1 MRALVDAFR
10 APGARRFF
18 AAHAQSS
25 LGSGIAMVG
34 LPLLA
39 YQQFHSPWALTLVL
53 LPELLPAVAL
63 GPVLGALADRLP
75 RRTCMVAAD
84 ALRCVAFVFLALV
97 PSLPLMIA
105 SALVAGI
112 GTALFNPAALASLP
126 AIAPGPRRP
135 AAMSLYA
142 ALDDLGL
149 TVGPAI
155 AGVLLLVFNPHTL
168 MGLNAVTYL
177 ISALMLSTLPLAN
190 RHVRVKLSLLSAV
203 VTGSREIIARADV
216 RTLLFS
222 STVAVLCVGMVNV
235 GEVVLAKDLLKVGG
249 SGLAALVTAAGV
261 GTVIGSAV
269 GARTRMSW
277 QWRRAY
283 ILGLSCMAAD
293 LVLCA
298 VAPYF
303 PLLLAT
309 FAVGGFGNGLA
320 LVHDRLLLSHA
331 VPDALHGRLWA
342 LHKAFT
348 SAAFALSFI
357 VAGLLISTFGVQTMF
372 LSGGLSLLIMI
383 VLVSPQLRQQWPEPI
398 EGQDTGV
405 LQARPSVAA

>member
-1 MRALVDAFR
+1 MRALVDVFR
-10 APGARRFF
+10 VPGARRFF

-39 YQQFHSPWALTLVL
+39 YQQFHSPWALTGVL

-63 GPVLGALADRLP
+63 GPLLGALADRLP

-97 PSLPLMIA
+97 PSLPLMVA
-105 SALVAGI
+105 SALLAGI

-126 AIAPGPRRP
+126 AIAPGERRP
-135 AAMSLYA
+135 AAMSLFA

-149 TVGPAI
+149 TVGPAL
-155 AGVLLLVFNPHTL
+155 AGAMLLVFSPHTL
-168 MGLNAVTYL
+168 MGFNAGTFL
-177 ISALMLSTLPLAN
+177 ISALMLSTLPLSV
-190 RHVRVKLSLLSAV
+190 RPVRVKLSLFSAV
-203 VTGSREIIARADV
+203 ISGSREIIARPGV
-216 RTLLFS
+216 RTLLIS

-235 GEVVLAKDLLKVGG
+235 GEVVLAQELLDVGG

-261 GTVIGSAV
+261 GTVVGSAV

-283 ILGLSCMAAD
+283 LLGLSCMAAD

-303 PLLLAT
+303 ALLLVT
-309 FAVGGFGNGLA
+309 FALGGFGNGLA

-331 VPDALHGRLWA
+331 VPETLHGRLFA

-357 VAGLLISTFGVQTMF
+357 VAGILITSFGVQAMF
-372 LSGGLSLLIMI
+372 LVAGLSLI
-383 VLVSPQLRQQWPEPI
+383 VIILVVRPRLRQLWPKPT
-398 EGQDTGV
+398 EGQEPGA
-405 LQARPSVAA
+405 LHPRPSAA

>member
-1 MRALVDAFR
+1 VRALVDVFR
-10 APGARRFF
+10 VPGARRFF

-39 YQQFHSPWALTLVL
+39 YQQFHSPWALTGVL

-63 GPVLGALADRLP
+63 GPLLGALADRLP

-97 PSLPLMIA
+97 PSLPLMVA
-105 SALVAGI
+105 SALLAGI

-126 AIAPGPRRP
+126 AIAPGERRP
-135 AAMSLYA
+135 AAMSLFA

-149 TVGPAI
+149 TVGPAL
-155 AGVLLLVFNPHTL
+155 AGAMLLVFSPHTL
-168 MGLNAVTYL
+168 MGFNAGTFL
-177 ISALMLSTLPLAN
+177 ISALMLSTLPLSV
-190 RHVRVKLSLLSAV
+190 RPVRVKLSLFSAV
-203 VTGSREIIARADV
+203 ISGSREIIARPGV
-216 RTLLFS
+216 RTLLIS

-235 GEVVLAKDLLKVGG
+235 GEVVLAQELLDVGG

-261 GTVIGSAV
+261 GTVVGSAV

-283 ILGLSCMAAD
+283 LLGLSCMAAD

-303 PLLLAT
+303 ALLLVT
-309 FAVGGFGNGLA
+309 FALGGFGNGLA

-331 VPDALHGRLWA
+331 VPETLHGRLFA

-357 VAGLLISTFGVQTMF
+357 VAGILITSFGVQAMF
-372 LSGGLSLLIMI
+372 LVAGLSLI
-383 VLVSPQLRQQWPEPI
+383 VIILVVRPRLRQLWPKPT
-398 EGQDTGV
+398 EGQEPGA
-405 LQARPSVAA
+405 LHPRPSAA

>member
-1 MRALVDAFR
+1 MRSLALAFR

-39 YQQFHSPWALTLVL
+39 YQQFHSPWALTGVL

-63 GPVLGALADRLP
+63 GPLLGALADRLP

-84 ALRCVAFVFLALV
+84 CLRCVAFVLLALV

-126 AIAPGPRRP
+126 AIAPGWRRP
-135 AAMSLYA
+135 AAMSLFA

-149 TVGPAI
+149 TVGPAL
-155 AGVLLLVFNPHTL
+155 AGTLLIWFGPHTL
-168 MGLNAVTYL
+168 MSLNAVTFMT
-177 ISALMLSTLPLAN
+177 SAIMLSTLPLAA
-190 RHVRVKLSLLSAV
+190 RPTRVKLSLLSAV
-203 VTGSREIIARADV
+203 VSGSREIIARPGV
-216 RTLLFS
+216 RTLFVS

-269 GARTRMSW
+269 GARTRMTW

-283 ILGLSCMAAD
+283 MLGLSCMAAD

-298 VAPYF
+298 LAPYF
-303 PLLLAT
+303 FLLLVT
-309 FAVGGFGNGLA
+309 FALGGFGNGLA

-331 VPDALHGRLWA
+331 VPEALHGRLFA

-348 SAAFALSFI
+348 SAAFALSF
-357 VAGLLISTFGVQTMF
+357 VAAGVLISTFGVQTMF
-372 LSGGLSLLIMI
+372 LSGGLSLLVMI
-383 VLVSPQLRQQWPEPI
+383 VLVHPHLRQQWPEPI
-398 EGQDTGV
+398 EGQETGA
-405 LQARPSVAA
+405 LHPRTSAA